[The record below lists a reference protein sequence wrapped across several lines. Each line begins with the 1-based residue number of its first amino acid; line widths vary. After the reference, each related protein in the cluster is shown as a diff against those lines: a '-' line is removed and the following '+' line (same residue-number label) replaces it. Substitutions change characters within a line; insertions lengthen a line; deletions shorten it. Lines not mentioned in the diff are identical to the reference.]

1 MNNKPMYILLGC
13 EESQAVCLEFRKRG
27 HMAFSCEHYAV
38 KHFQALPQL
47 WQNNGISN
55 FKQIK
60 LSTIMSTATTFT
72 ETEQTNVYN
81 SMYNGWTGETRIKI
95 DGKNWVITT
104 SKGHSSISTHCHAVQ
119 DEGNGSISFVMAF
132 GSTAESFHVNILRG
146 ARATEKTIREAHAEG
161 LRQFYAKRDAG
172 ELPKVTEEDKVKIG
186 TVLFT
191 DGNGSARRR
200 AVYAIEGN
208 RYKTVHLDGSMLST
222 DDYVRPYSKKFGIGV
237 YFKPND
243 FITLEEINEL
253 IPQAKAAM
261 KLQAEQDAI
270 KSEEAK
276 KAADEK
282 KAYLSQFIQAD
293 RRTTTAILKRHILAT
308 WPSVQIVGIK
318 TDSFSGGD
326 SMDVTY
332 HAPERIEELE
342 LFVKSFR
349 YGTFNGMDDSFEY
362 TKDRKEIIL
371 EGHIMQSYMFASTHF
386 QQCEAKAIATPT
398 PGAAPTSPTGATVSF
413 NEAKNGIEIK
423 FSSKPSESV
432 LSQIKADGFRWGKYN
447 KVWYIK
453 DTTYNRSKAAKY
465 GILPETGGSGER
477 CGNDFDDMILDQQAA
492 AINA

>member
-1 MNNKPMYILLGC
+1 
-13 EESQAVCLEFRKRG
+13 
-27 HMAFSCEHYAV
+27 
-38 KHFQALPQL
+38 
-47 WQNNGISN
+47 
-55 FKQIK
+55 
-60 LSTIMSTATTFT
+60 MSTATFT
-72 ETEQTNVYN
+72 ETEQNRFYN
-81 SMYNGWTGETRIKI
+81 SIHNGWTAETRIKI
-95 DGKNWVITT
+95 DGKNWMITT
-104 SKGHSSISTHCHAVQ
+104 SKGSRGISTHCHAVQ
-119 DEGNGSISFVMAF
+119 DEGNGSISFVMF
-132 GSTAESFHVNILRG
+132 GGDAADSFHLNKLPG
-146 ARATEKTIREAHAEG
+146 ARATEKTVREAHAEG

-172 ELPKVTEEDKVKIG
+172 ELPKVTEEEKVKIG

-191 DGNGSARRR
+191 DGIGAGNRR
-200 AVYAIEGN
+200 AVYDIEN
-208 RYKTVHLDGSMLST
+208 NTYKTVYLDGSRLAVDSH
-222 DDYVRPYSKKFGIGV
+222 VRPYSKKFGIGT
-237 YFKPND
+237 YFKPD
-243 FITLEEINEL
+243 DTITLDEINDL
-253 IPQAKAAM
+253 IPRAKAAM
-261 KLQAEQDAI
+261 KIQAEQDAI
-270 KSEEAK
+270 KNEEAK

-293 RRTTTAILKRHILAT
+293 RRTTTAILKRHILTT

-386 QQCEAKAIATPT
+386 QQCEAKTIATPT

-465 GILPETGGSGER
+465 GQLPTTGG
-477 CGNDFDDMILDQQAA
+477 NDGTDGDAFDNMIMDQRAEHIQA
-492 AINA
+492 